1 MNCFKVNMDGAV
13 FSKQKAT
20 GVGVIIWDDKG
31 RLKAAMT
38 MKLHAPLGALEVEA
52 KAFEVGMQFAKDVGI
67 QDVVLEGDSIIINRA
82 LCELSTPP
90 SSMAPI
96 IEGILDLSKDFQRVQ
111 FSHIR
116 RQGNNVGL
124 MGEPNRQPPK
134 APNEK
139 KPLNFYQ

>member
-1 MNCFKVNMDGAV
+1 MDGVV

-20 GVGVIIWDDKG
+20 GVGVIIWDDRG
-31 RLKAAMT
+31 RLKATMT

-67 QDVVLEGDSIIINRA
+67 RDVVLEGDSIIINRA

-96 IEGILDLSKDFQRVQ
+96 IEGILDLSKDFRRVQ

-116 RQGNNVGL
+116 RQGNRPTHLPAKHLSSIVDYISLLGL
-124 MGEPNRQPPK
+124 KRLLDLLSK
-134 APNEK
+134 
-139 KPLNFYQ
+139 L

>member
-1 MNCFKVNMDGAV
+1 MDRVV

-20 GVGVIIWDDKG
+20 GVGVIIWDDRG
-31 RLKAAMT
+31 RLKATMT

-67 QDVVLEGDSIIINRA
+67 QDVVLEGDSII
-82 LCELSTPP
+82 LFTEHYVSYPPPP
-90 SSMAPI
+90 SSIAPI
-96 IEGILDLSKDFQRVQ
+96 IEGILDLLKDFLRVQ

-116 RQGNNVGL
+116 RQGNNAGS
-124 MGEPNRQPPK
+124 MGEPNRQLPK

-139 KPLNFYQ
+139 KAPKFLSIEIFLY

>member
-1 MNCFKVNMDGAV
+1 MNCFNVSMDGAV
-13 FSKQKAT
+13 FSKQKAI

-96 IEGILDLSKDFQRVQ
+96 IEGILDLSKDFRRVQ

>member
-1 MNCFKVNMDGAV
+1 MERVV

-20 GVGVIIWDDKG
+20 GVGVIIWDDRG

-82 LCELSTPP
+82 LCKLSTPP
-90 SSMAPI
+90 SSVAPI
-96 IEGILDLSKDFQRVQ
+96 IEGILDLSKDFRRVQ

-116 RQGNNVGL
+116 RQGNNVDL

>member
-1 MNCFKVNMDGAV
+1 MDRVV

-20 GVGVIIWDDKG
+20 GVGVIIWDDRG
-31 RLKAAMT
+31 RLKAVMT

-67 QDVVLEGDSIIINRA
+67 RDVVLEGDSIIINRA

-96 IEGILDLSKDFQRVQ
+96 IEGILDLSKDFRRVQ

-116 RQGNNVGL
+116 RQGNNVSL